1 MLHAFWS
8 PIALARPYDQKRGDI
23 RACTNPRKNCLRI
36 RHKNQLLVRGLPP
49 NLPLRRAA
57 LALALDFTLPIRL
70 AAFCNRVFIAA
81 EA

>member
-1 MLHAFWS
+1 MGRSFDHLEA
-8 PIALARPYDQKRGDI
+8 
-23 RACTNPRKNCLRI
+23 
-36 RHKNQLLVRGLPP
+36 RGLPP